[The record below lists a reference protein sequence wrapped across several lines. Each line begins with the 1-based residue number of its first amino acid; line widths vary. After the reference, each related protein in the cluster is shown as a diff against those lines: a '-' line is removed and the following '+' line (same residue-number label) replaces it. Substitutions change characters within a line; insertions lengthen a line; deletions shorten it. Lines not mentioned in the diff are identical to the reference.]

1 MRVEITE
8 SAESD
13 LDRITDYIGD
23 VLANPPAASA
33 LLDEITHISDAL
45 EPTPEMFPLCADA
58 RLAELGYRKATAK
71 SYVLVYEIDKDAKA
85 VRVLRIFHGSEN
97 YVDKL

>member
-1 MRVEITE
+1 MRVDITE

-33 LLDEITHISDAL
+33 LLDEITRISDAL
-45 EPTPEMFPLCADA
+45 ESTPEMFPLCADT
-58 RLAELGYRKATAK
+58 RLEFLPT
-71 SYVLVYEIDKDAKA
+71 YV
-85 VRVLRIFHGSEN
+85 VREWFALPYQLIRPLF
-97 YVDKL
+97 

>member
-1 MRVEITE
+1 M
-8 SAESD
+8 
-13 LDRITDYIGD
+13 
-23 VLANPPAASA
+23 
-33 LLDEITHISDAL
+33 LDEITHISDAL
-45 EPTPEMFPLCADA
+45 ESTPEMFPLCADA

>member
-1 MRVEITE
+1 
-8 SAESD
+8 
-13 LDRITDYIGD
+13 
-23 VLANPPAASA
+23 
-33 LLDEITHISDAL
+33 
-45 EPTPEMFPLCADA
+45 MFPLCADT